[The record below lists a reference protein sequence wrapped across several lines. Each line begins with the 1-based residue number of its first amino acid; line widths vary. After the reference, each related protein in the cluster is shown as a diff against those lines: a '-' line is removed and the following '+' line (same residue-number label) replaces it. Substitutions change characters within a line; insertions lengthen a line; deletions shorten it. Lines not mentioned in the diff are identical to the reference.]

1 MGFVFGLLL
10 GAIGALLYAPKAGD
24 GMRGEL
30 QARADEL
37 KRRADDLQRIAQKIA
52 DDVSVKGREII
63 DDAKKE
69 WDSAGTARSTGAAG
83 SRTAGSGGTGG
94 TGTSGGA
101 ASKS

>member
-10 GAIGALLYAPKAGD
+10 GAIGALLYAPKPGD

-69 WDSAGTARSTGAAG
+69 WDSAGARSTGTGA
-83 SRTAGSGGTGG
+83 SRTAGTGG
-94 TGTSGGA
+94 TGTSGGT

>member
-10 GAIGALLYAPKAGD
+10 GAIGALLYAPKPGD

-52 DDVSVKGREII
+52 DDVEVKGREII

-69 WDSAGTARSTGAAG
+69 WDSSGSSRSTPTGS
-83 SRTAGSGGTGG
+83 SRTDTSGPGTTGG
-94 TGTSGGA
+94 TA
-101 ASKS
+101 PKS